1 MPTGEWRSL
10 FASDIGVI
18 ARNIRITTEDWS
30 KVPDGQKETIWL
42 DVKKKWNI
50 KDEERRKTI
59 LTYVGDRF
67 KGFKTYLTSYFV
79 YHTKKS
85 RRTEAVDPLTIYPQI
100 TKEDWDEFVKQRMD
114 PEFRKKSDKAR
125 ASQKNNIHPHY
136 MGRAGYTGK
145 KDQWFKEE
153 LEKESVENPDVDP
166 IQTQES
172 VETRLSDRAYAW
184 IKAHTPATRSLPPQT
199 QKLIDDIKHWSEM
212 VEKGEFVPSRLEDV
226 LVKATGKPDHPG
238 RTRGVGSHVGLQ
250 TYFGKPT
257 GRGSRGKLYSTDD
270 MMMFKEEV
278 KKETMAEMKVVMQQQ
293 FLELMKVCGMK
304 LPPGFELN
312 MTDSPIS
319 SQHLHQSSCHSIELR
334 DPFSELQG
342 PTPCRLGVLD
352 FEDVVVVAEG
362 MAWPWTENQT
372 IHNTPLSRQNIRVS
386 IDKILEITAPLPIPW
401 GGFKKVGE
409 VGGSFAQWP
418 KSLVMMGLDEALS
431 SDKFKSKETKESGN
445 KAQQVVRKT
454 PKKTSKAK
462 SSDKFKSKDKESG
475 NKAKSYDK
483 FKSKDKE
490 PGNKV
495 NPEDQEDQEHDSPL
509 SKDEISSLKEHC
521 HHLERVLCSCSLSSI
536 SLYSVAIDKSVYN
549 YSENIK
555 VFLSI
560 GDIRQMFR
568 YKWLNISVLQVWG
581 SFLHQH
587 GATLKVDDVVGYL
600 CPERLSSY
608 MYDPREMQRYIAQVL
623 IFQQDKKY
631 VMGAFFERDHWMLVV
646 FCVQDNIA
654 YIFDSD
660 QSTKKELKIIEE
672 LKMSWISYGVQCGKR
687 HPTKKYDL
695 ECKIIQ
701 CPQQPNSYECGYY
714 VMKWMFDIVV
724 DYSKRKDD
732 LEKCVQNSVITVE
745 DLDEV
750 RELWSK
756 HCKENFSS
764 G

>member
-1 MPTGEWRSL
+1 MGDDDPTSNQEKPSKKRGRRGTTTCLKAQKLSGVGPIEFNDKGMPTGEWRSL

-30 KVPDGQKETIWL
+30 KVPDGHKETIWL
-42 DVKKKWNI
+42 DVK
-50 KDEERRKTI
+50 E
-59 LTYVGDRF
+59 
-67 KGFKTYLTSYFV
+67 
-79 YHTKKS
+79 
-85 RRTEAVDPLTIYPQI
+85 
-100 TKEDWDEFVKQRMD
+100 
-114 PEFRKKSDKAR
+114 KSDKAR

-145 KDQWFKEE
+145 IDKWFKEE
-153 LEKESVENPDVDP
+153 LEKETVENPDADP

-172 VETRLSDRAYAW
+172 VENRLADRAYAW
-184 IKAHTPATRSLPPQT
+184 IKAHIPATKSPPPQT

-226 LVKATGKPDHPG
+226 LVKATRKPDHPG
-238 RTRGVGSHVGLQ
+238 RTRGVESHVGLQ

-257 GRGSRGKLYSTDD
+257 GRGPRGKLYSTDD
-270 MMMFKEEV
+270 MMLFKEEV

-293 FLELMKVCGMK
+293 FLELMNVCGMK
-304 LPPGFELN
+304 LPPDFELN
-312 MTDSPIS
+312 MRDSPIS
-319 SQHLHQSSCHSIELR
+319 SQHLPQSSCHSVEIR
-334 DPFSELQG
+334 DPFSELKG

-352 FEDVVVVAEG
+352 FEDLVVVAEG

-372 IHNTPLSRQNIRVS
+372 IHNTPLGRQNVRVS
-386 IDKILEITAPLPIPW
+386 IDKILESTAPLPIPW

-418 KSLVMMGLDEALS
+418 KSLVMIGLDEALS
-431 SDKFKSKETKESGN
+431 SDKFKSKETKASGN

-454 PKKTSKAK
+454 PKKISKAK
-462 SSDKFKSKDKESG
+462 STDKFKSKDKESG
-475 NKAKSYDK
+475 NK
-483 FKSKDKE
+483 
-490 PGNKV
+490 V
-495 NPEDQEDQEHDSPL
+495 NPDGQGDQEHDNPL
-509 SKDEISSLKEHC
+509 SKDELSSLREHC

-536 SLYSVAIDKSVYN
+536 SLYSIAIDKSVYN

-581 SFLHQH
+581 SFLHH
-587 GATLKVDDVVGYL
+587 YGATLKVDDVVGYL

-608 MYDPREMQRYIAQVL
+608 VYDPLEMQRYIAQAL

-631 VMGAFFERDHWMLVV
+631 VMGAFFER
-646 FCVQDNIA
+646 
-654 YIFDSD
+654 
-660 QSTKKELKIIEE
+660 
-672 LKMSWISYGVQCGKR
+672 SWISYGIQCGKR

-714 VMKWMFDIVV
+714 VMKWMYDIVV

-732 LEKCVQNSVITVE
+732 LEKCVIDSVITVE
-745 DLDEV
+745 DLDEI

>member
-1 MPTGEWRSL
+1 
-10 FASDIGVI
+10 
-18 ARNIRITTEDWS
+18 
-30 KVPDGQKETIWL
+30 
-42 DVKKKWNI
+42 
-50 KDEERRKTI
+50 
-59 LTYVGDRF
+59 
-67 KGFKTYLTSYFV
+67 
-79 YHTKKS
+79 
-85 RRTEAVDPLTIYPQI
+85 
-100 TKEDWDEFVKQRMD
+100 
-114 PEFRKKSDKAR
+114 
-125 ASQKNNIHPHY
+125 

-153 LEKESVENPDVDP
+153 LEKETVENPDADP

-172 VETRLSDRAYAW
+172 VESRLTDRAYAW
-184 IKAHTPATRSLPPQT
+184 IKAHTPATISPPPQT
-199 QKLIDDIKHWSEM
+199 QKLIDDIHWSEM

-238 RTRGVGSHVGLQ
+238 RTRGVGSQVGLKK
-250 TYFGKPT
+250 YFGKPT
-257 GRGSRGKLYSTDD
+257 GRGPRGKLYSTDD

-278 KKETMAEMKVVMQQQ
+278 KKEAMAEMKVVMQQK
-293 FLELMKVCGMK
+293 FLELMNVCGMK

-312 MTDSPIS
+312 MRDSPIS
-319 SQHLHQSSCHSIELR
+319 SQHLHQSSCHSVELR

-342 PTPCRLGVLD
+342 PAPSRLGVLD
-352 FEDVVVVAEG
+352 FEDLVVVAKG

-372 IHNTPLSRQNIRVS
+372 IHNTPLSRQN
-386 IDKILEITAPLPIPW
+386 A
-401 GGFKKVGE
+401 
-409 VGGSFAQWP
+409 
-418 KSLVMMGLDEALS
+418 KST
-431 SDKFKSKETKESGN
+431 DKFKL
-445 KAQQVVRKT
+445 
-454 PKKTSKAK
+454 
-462 SSDKFKSKDKESG
+462 KDKESG
-475 NKAKSYDK
+475 NK
-483 FKSKDKE
+483 
-490 PGNKV
+490 V
-495 NPEDQEDQEHDSPL
+495 NPEGQHDQEHDSPL
-509 SKDEISSLKEHC
+509 SKDELSSLREHC

-536 SLYSVAIDKSVYN
+536 SLYSIAIDKSVYN

-568 YKWLNISVLQVWG
+568 YKWLNISVLQVLG
-581 SFLHQH
+581 SFLQQH

-608 MYDPREMQRYIAQVL
+608 VYDPRQMQRYIAQAL

-654 YIFDSD
+654 YIFDSE
-660 QSTKKELKIIEE
+660 QATKKELKIIEE
-672 LKMSWISYGVQCGKR
+672 LKMSWISCGVQCGKR

-701 CPQQPNSYECGYY
+701 CPQQPNSYKCGYY
-714 VMKWMFDIVV
+714 VMKWMYDIVV

-732 LEKCVQNSVITVE
+732 LEKCVLDSVITVE

-750 RELWSK
+750 QELWSK

>member
-30 KVPDGQKETIWL
+30 KVPDGHKETIWL

-59 LTYVGDRF
+59 LTYVANRF
-67 KGFKTYLTSYFV
+67 KGFKTYLTSYFI

-85 RRTEAVDPLTIYPQI
+85 RRTKAVDPLIIYPQI
-100 TKEDWDEFVKQRMD
+100 TKEDWDEFVKQRMG
-114 PEFRKKSDKAR
+114 PKFREKSDKAR
-125 ASQKNNIHPHY
+125 ASKKNNINPHY
-136 MGRAGYTGK
+136 MGRAGYTEK
-145 KDQWFKEE
+145 IDKWFKEE
-153 LEKESVENPDVDP
+153 LEKETVENPDADP

-172 VETRLSDRAYAW
+172 VENRLADRAYAW
-184 IKAHTPATRSLPPQT
+184 IKAHTPATKSPPPQT

-257 GRGSRGKLYSTDD
+257 GRGPRGKLYSTDD
-270 MMMFKEEV
+270 MMLFKEEV

-293 FLELMKVCGMK
+293 FLELMNVCGMK
-304 LPPGFELN
+304 LPPDFELN
-312 MTDSPIS
+312 MRDSPIS
-319 SQHLHQSSCHSIELR
+319 SQHLHQSSCHSVEIR
-334 DPFSELQG
+334 DPCSELKG
-342 PTPCRLGVLD
+342 PTPCRLGVID
-352 FEDVVVVAEG
+352 FEDLVVVAEG

-372 IHNTPLSRQNIRVS
+372 IHNTPLGRQNVRVS
-386 IDKILEITAPLPIPW
+386 IDKILESTAPLPIPW

-418 KSLVMMGLDEALS
+418 KSLVMIGLDEALS
-431 SDKFKSKETKESGN
+431 SDKFKSKETKASGN

-454 PKKTSKAK
+454 PIKIS
-462 SSDKFKSKDKESG
+462 
-475 NKAKSYDK
+475 
-483 FKSKDKE
+483 
-490 PGNKV
+490 KV
-495 NPEDQEDQEHDSPL
+495 NPDGQGDQEHDNPL
-509 SKDEISSLKEHC
+509 SKDELSSLREHC

-536 SLYSVAIDKSVYN
+536 SLYSIAIDKSVYN

-581 SFLHQH
+581 SFLHH
-587 GATLKVDDVVGYL
+587 YGATLKVDDVVGYL

-608 MYDPREMQRYIAQVL
+608 VYDPLEMQRYIAQAL
-623 IFQQDKKY
+623 ILQQDKKY

-646 FCVQDNIA
+646 FCVQDNVA

-660 QSTKKELKIIEE
+660 QATKKELKIIEE
-672 LKMSWISYGVQCGKR
+672 LKM
-687 HPTKKYDL
+687 
-695 ECKIIQ
+695 
-701 CPQQPNSYECGYY
+701 
-714 VMKWMFDIVV
+714 
-724 DYSKRKDD
+724 
-732 LEKCVQNSVITVE
+732 
-745 DLDEV
+745 
-750 RELWSK
+750 
-756 HCKENFSS
+756 
-764 G
+764 